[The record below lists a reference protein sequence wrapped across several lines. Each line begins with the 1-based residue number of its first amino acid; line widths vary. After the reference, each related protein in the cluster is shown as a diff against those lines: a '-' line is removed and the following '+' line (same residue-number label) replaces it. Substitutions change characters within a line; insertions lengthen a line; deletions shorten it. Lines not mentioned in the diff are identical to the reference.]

1 MGHRFGH
8 RSGAAPCTFGQSI
21 RAPFGRGRAKRGL
34 TAGASGSRSRARTIR
49 ARRVGGGCGGGDRTS
64 GGGAGSSRAFSATR
78 VQCVMSGGRA
88 KHAGARG
95 TPGVKRAACAKY
107 TNCAKHARC
116 CSSRARCA
124 TCARLANGP
133 RNGRRAVRAGAQG
146 AERPNQT
153 RGKRPPDD
161 WPSHG
166 QNTLAA
172 PKTTATHSSRPGQI
186 VARQWINASLPTPE
200 AIHDNLTVRSTAG
213 GALQVY
219 TTHNAHAEPDR
230 TRATRPRENLL

>member
-1 MGHRFGH
+1 
-8 RSGAAPCTFGQSI
+8 
-21 RAPFGRGRAKRGL
+21 
-34 TAGASGSRSRARTIR
+34 
-49 ARRVGGGCGGGDRTS
+49 
-64 GGGAGSSRAFSATR
+64 
-78 VQCVMSGGRA
+78 MSGGRA

-133 RNGRRAVRAGAQG
+133 RNGKRAVRAGAQG

-172 PKTTATHSSRPGQI
+172 PKATATHSSRPGQI

-230 TRATRPRENLL
+230 TRATDHAKTSSEDRQFHGAKSVGLRKKNAFGHALFGTWTRPPMGTAAMRRELETAQ

>member
-1 MGHRFGH
+1 MR
-8 RSGAAPCTFGQSI
+8 
-21 RAPFGRGRAKRGL
+21 
-34 TAGASGSRSRARTIR
+34 
-49 ARRVGGGCGGGDRTS
+49 
-64 GGGAGSSRAFSATR
+64 
-78 VQCVMSGGRA
+78 
-88 KHAGARG
+88 
-95 TPGVKRAACAKY
+95 ACA
-107 TNCAKHARC
+107 H
-116 CSSRARCA
+116 
-124 TCARLANGP
+124 
-133 RNGRRAVRAGAQG
+133 G

-172 PKTTATHSSRPGQI
+172 PKATATHSSRPGQI

-230 TRATRPRENLL
+230 TRATDHAKTSSEDRQFHGAKSVGLRKKTHSGTPCSGLGPARPRLFRSPRGLQIGPRGPREAFQTVQESPETPKDHSKTPTMASRRPNQPSRRP